1 MLKELSEIAPTSIFI
16 ALALWA
22 GLSYFVAA
30 PEIAARVAHFDYVPQ
45 CEANIVANAENAL
58 QTQLSQYAS
67 DNADREQAAQG
78 VGQINGIL
86 NNSFGDS
93 NYSAF
98 MDKYGTNPFDLLTGG
113 ALSRMQ
119 ESLSQKLR
127 TQREEFENR
136 ANIAMAKVVE
146 TAPSQ
151 CACQAKL
158 AFLENRTDW
167 TLYTGSFGL
176 VKPEA
181 VENHGQ
187 AMRVQIKTCFG
198 RVG

>member
-1 MLKELSEIAPTSIFI
+1 MLKELSEIAPTSIFM

-22 GLSYFVAA
+22 GISYFVAA
-30 PEIAARVAHFDYVPQ
+30 PEIAARVAHFDYIPR
-45 CEANIVANAENAL
+45 CEADIVAIAETDLDAK
-58 QTQLSQYAS
+58 LSQYTS
-67 DNADREQAAQG
+67 ENAPREQAAQG
-78 VGQINGIL
+78 LAQMNGLL

-93 NYSAF
+93 NYSAYINR
-98 MDKYGTNPFDLLTGG
+98 YGTNPFDALTGG

-119 ESLSQKLR
+119 NSVAEKIR
-127 TQREEFENR
+127 VQREEFENR
-136 ANIAMAKVVE
+136 AELEMQKVAA

-181 VENHGQ
+181 VENHRQ
-187 AMRVQIKTCFG
+187 AMRAQTRTCFD